1 MATFDAGSWDV
12 VQPQNRVD
20 IRPLMKMVY
29 LWMGLGLGITA
40 VLAIVFGNMF
50 QQDPTLLR
58 PEIMIVA
65 IVIEIGLVIALGA
78 AINRLSPTVA
88 AVMFVVYSALN
99 GFTLSYIFLVY
110 ELGTIYSAFFTAAAL
125 FGAMS
130 LVGYTTSI
138 DLTQYRSYFMMGLI
152 GLIIAMVVNIFLRS
166 DGFDFLIS
174 IVGVI
179 LFTALTAYD
188 TQKLAR
194 MANHPDMQSAGVAMS
209 RLSILGALTL
219 YLDFINLFLF
229 LLRIFGRRD

>member
-1 MATFDAGSWDV
+1 MATFDAGSWAVAKPEATFDV
-12 VQPQNRVD
+12 
-20 IRPLMKMVY
+20 RPLMKMVY

-40 VLAIVFGNMF
+40 VLAVVFGNMF
-50 QQDPTLLR
+50 QQNPTLLR
-58 PEIMIVA
+58 QEIMIGAIIVELILVVA
-65 IVIEIGLVIALGA
+65 LSAG
-78 AINRLSPTVA
+78 INRMSPTVA

-99 GFTLSYIFLVY
+99 GFTLSYIFLIY
-110 ELGTIYSAFFTAAAL
+110 ELGAIYSAFFTAAAL

-152 GLIIAMVVNIFLRS
+152 GLIIAMVINIFLRS

-194 MANHPDMQSAGVAMS
+194 MANHPDVQSAGATLS
-209 RLSILGALTL
+209 KLSILGALTL
-219 YLDFINLFLF
+219 YLDFINLFIF